1 MTLAIREALLSFRR
15 APLLSALSITTIAFA
30 IFVVSL
36 FGLVAVNLRRA
47 LDRIEERV
55 EVVAYLMRGTPVEV
69 VTVAIGD
76 LQRFPEVASV
86 NFVTEDQALERA
98 RQELVELQGIFDDLV
113 VNPLPASL
121 EIRLKP
127 GYRTANAVRDVA
139 DRMRGFRFV
148 EDVRYG
154 RDWVAKLDRIRD
166 LAAIGVLVI
175 GGAFAA
181 ASVVIIGTTVRM
193 AVLQR
198 SREIAIMRLVGATD
212 GFIRL
217 PFLLE
222 GSLKGGLGGL
232 AALAL
237 SYAGY
242 VALDRLLLESAFF
255 NVLQMAAILVFGI
268 ALGVVASAVS
278 VSRHLRTVRSSG

>member
-1 MTLAIREALLSFRR
+1 MRLSFREALMSFRR

-30 IFVVSL
+30 IFVVGL
-36 FGLVAVNLRRA
+36 FGLVALNLNRA
-47 LDRIEERV
+47 LRDVEERV

-76 LQRFPEVASV
+76 LQRFPEVADV
-86 NFVTEDQALERA
+86 TYVTEEQALGRA
-98 RQELVELQGIFDDLV
+98 QKELVELQGVFDDLV
-113 VNPLPASL
+113 SNPLPASL
-121 EIRLKP
+121 EVRLKV
-127 GYRTANAVRDVA
+127 GFRDSEHVRDVA
-139 DRMRGFRFV
+139 ERLRGFRFV

-181 ASVVIIGTTVRM
+181 ASVVIIGTTIRM

-212 GFIRL
+212 GFVRR

-222 GSLKGGLGGL
+222 GSLKGVLGGLGGL
-232 AALAL
+232 IL
-237 SYAGY
+237 SYAAY
-242 VALDRLLLESAFF
+242 VAFDRWLLQAEFFAPLEALLF
-255 NVLQMAAILVFGI
+255 LVFGM
-268 ALGVVASAVS
+268 ALGFGASLVAVG
-278 VSRHLRTVRSSG
+278 RHLRTVRPA